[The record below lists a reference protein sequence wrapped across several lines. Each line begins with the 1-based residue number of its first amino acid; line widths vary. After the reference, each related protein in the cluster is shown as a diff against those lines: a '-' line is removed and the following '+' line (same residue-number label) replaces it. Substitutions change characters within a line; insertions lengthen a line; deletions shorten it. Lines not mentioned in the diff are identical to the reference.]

1 MRLLIKNLCRTI
13 LAEDEDAP
21 FDGSLASA
29 DKRCMTAF
37 QLRYGRSISRELYTR
52 LLLAGTQAAGDGDDD
67 DDGEVEV
74 EFMFEGSS

>member
-1 MRLLIKNLCRTI
+1 M
-13 LAEDEDAP
+13 AEDEDAP

-29 DKRCMTAF
+29 DKRCRTAF
-37 QLRYGRSISRELYTR
+37 ELRYGRGISHELYTR
-52 LLLAGTQAAGDGDDD
+52 LLLAGAQASADDGD

>member
-1 MRLLIKNLCRTI
+1 VVLLMYCRTI

-29 DKRCMTAF
+29 DKRCRTAF
-37 QLRYGRSISRELYTR
+37 QLRYGKVISRELYTQ
-52 LLLAGTQAAGDGDDD
+52 LLLAGAQPSGDDD

-74 EFMFEGSS
+74 EFMFEGSN